1 MTTID
6 RIIIDWFNTGFGN
19 LLPENFFW
27 VGNIFLILLS
37 LVMTALLSGLIGFER
52 EYNGHAAGLRTHL
65 MVAIGSALIMIISIY
80 GFSDAAFPNRDPA
93 RLAAQVVPGIGFLG
107 AGTIIQTGTDI
118 KGLTTATTIWVTEGH
133 PRRRGS

>member
-80 GFSDAAFPNRDPA
+80 GFSDAAFSAGRWA
-93 RLAAQVVPGIGFLG
+93 CGPGFAISRR
-107 AGTIIQTGTDI
+107 TGLI
-118 KGLTTATTIWVTEGH
+118 ASHG
-133 PRRRGS
+133 R